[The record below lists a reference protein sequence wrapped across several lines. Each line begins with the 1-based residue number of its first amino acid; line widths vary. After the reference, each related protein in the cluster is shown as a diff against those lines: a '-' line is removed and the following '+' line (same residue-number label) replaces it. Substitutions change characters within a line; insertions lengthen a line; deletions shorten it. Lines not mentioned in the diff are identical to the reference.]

1 MTSSTLGD
9 FLQATVA
16 PTEESVTEEVIVVKE
31 PSIDNFIYKCV
42 EFASYNYQLGTQAHL
57 LHLNIECPSFL
68 AVHKF
73 LKKQYLKHLEDFDH
87 VGELVRSM
95 DYLLP
100 MCQKGLL
107 GACKDFKHLTSY
119 DHKEALVR
127 YVKNL
132 ENGGYMAKD
141 LCAMAREVECPDG
154 ENIIAEIVNCMFKSA
169 WMLKSTLRDY

>member
-1 MTSSTLGD
+1 MTSSTLED
-9 FLQATVA
+9 LIQAQVA
-16 PTEESVTEEVIVVKE
+16 PTEESVREEVIVVKE
-31 PSIDNFIYKCV
+31 PSLDNFVFKCV
-42 EFASYNYQLGTQAHL
+42 EFGSYNYQLGTQAHL

-68 AVHKF
+68 AIHKY
-73 LKKQYLKHLEDFDH
+73 LKKQYLKHLEDFDK

-107 GACKDFKHLTSY
+107 GAFKDFKHLKSY
-119 DHKEALVR
+119 DHRDALVR

-141 LCAMAREVECPDG
+141 LYKMAGEVECHDG
-154 ENIIAEIVNCMFKSA
+154 ENIIAEIINTMFKSA
-169 WMLKSTLRDY
+169 WMLKSTLRD